1 MVLLPTKKKNRNR
14 SRRSNI
20 SSRLLESNGPDIKIK
35 GSASQIVE
43 KYLTLSRESQS
54 SGDPIAAESY
64 LQYAEHYRRIVDA
77 NELKIQRSQ
86 NYTTDEQIIS
96 NGHHENGGP
105 KEKNIIKNQ
114 SSPDNSDNL
123 ERSEMIPVAIQEQ
136 SIGK

>member
-14 SRRSNI
+14 PRRSNT

-43 KYLTLSRESQS
+43 KYLALSRESQS

-64 LQYAEHYRRIVDA
+64 LQYAEHYQRIVDA
-77 NELKIQRSQ
+77 NELKIQRNQ
-86 NYTTDEQIIS
+86 NHTTDEQIIP
-96 NGHHENGGP
+96 NGHHENGEP
-105 KEKNIIKNQ
+105 KEKIIMKNQ
-114 SSPDNSDNL
+114 SNSDNI
-123 ERSEMIPVAIQEQ
+123 ERSEIIPVPVEEQ

>member
-14 SRRSNI
+14 PRRPNT

-43 KYLTLSRESQS
+43 KYLALSRESQS

-64 LQYAEHYRRIVDA
+64 LQYAEHYQRIVDA

-86 NYTTDEQIIS
+86 NHSTDEPAIS
-96 NGHHENGGP
+96 NGHDENAQLE
-105 KEKNIIKNQ
+105 EKTIAKNQ
-114 SSPDNSDNL
+114 SNSDNM
-123 ERSEMIPVAIQEQ
+123 ERSKIIPVAIEEQ

>member
-14 SRRSNI
+14 PRRSNT

-43 KYLTLSRESQS
+43 KYLALSRESQS
-54 SGDPIAAESY
+54 SGDPIASESY
-64 LQYAEHYRRIVDA
+64 LQYAEHYQRIVDA

-86 NYTTDEQIIS
+86 NHSTGEQVIF
-96 NGHHENGGP
+96 NGYEENDQS
-105 KEKNIIKNQ
+105 KEKTTAKNQ
-114 SSPDNSDNL
+114 SNSDNIDQ
-123 ERSEMIPVAIQEQ
+123 SKIIPVTIEEQ

>member
-14 SRRSNI
+14 PRRSNT

-43 KYLTLSRESQS
+43 KYLSLSRESQS

-64 LQYAEHYRRIVDA
+64 LQYAEHYQRIVDA

-86 NYTTDEQIIS
+86 NHSTGEQVIFK
-96 NGHHENGGP
+96 GYEENDQS
-105 KEKNIIKNQ
+105 KEKTTAKNQ
-114 SSPDNSDNL
+114 SNSDNIDQ
-123 ERSEMIPVAIQEQ
+123 SKIIPDTIEEQ

>member
-14 SRRSNI
+14 PRRSNT

-43 KYLTLSRESQS
+43 KYLALSRESQS
-54 SGDPIAAESY
+54 SGDPIASESY
-64 LQYAEHYRRIVDA
+64 LQYAEHYQRIVDA

-86 NYTTDEQIIS
+86 NHSTDEQVIS
-96 NGHHENGGP
+96 NGYDENDQS
-105 KEKNIIKNQ
+105 KEKTITKNQ
-114 SSPDNSDNL
+114 SNSDNM
-123 ERSEMIPVAIQEQ
+123 EQGKIIPVTIEEQ

>member
-14 SRRSNI
+14 PRRSNT

-43 KYLTLSRESQS
+43 KYLSLSRESQS

-64 LQYAEHYRRIVDA
+64 LQYAEHYQRIVDA

-86 NYTTDEQIIS
+86 NHSTGEQVIF
-96 NGHHENGGP
+96 NGYEESDQS
-105 KEKNIIKNQ
+105 KEKTTAKNQ
-114 SSPDNSDNL
+114 SNSDNIDQ
-123 ERSEMIPVAIQEQ
+123 SKIIPVTIEEQ

>member
-14 SRRSNI
+14 PRRSNA

-43 KYLTLSRESQS
+43 KYLSLSRESQS

-64 LQYAEHYRRIVDA
+64 LQYADHYQRIVDA

-86 NYTTDEQIIS
+86 NHSTGEQVIFK
-96 NGHHENGGP
+96 GYEENDQS
-105 KEKNIIKNQ
+105 KEKTITKNQ
-114 SSPDNSDNL
+114 SNSDNM
-123 ERSEMIPVAIQEQ
+123 EQGKIIPVTIEEQ